1 VAAGVGTNR
10 ESGVG
15 TQRESGLVTR
25 RESGLRDAAGVGSR
39 DSPPAAKGQEGREE
53 KWVVFQKKSVS
64 WKVPLHRGGGP
75 AESHR
80 EYYVGDAACEG
91 GAGNRR
97 TARSETA
104 I

>member
-1 VAAGVGTNR
+1 M
-10 ESGVG
+10 
-15 TQRESGLVTR
+15 
-25 RESGLRDAAGVGSR
+25 
-39 DSPPAAKGQEGREE
+39 
-53 KWVVFQKKSVS
+53 VFQKKSVS

-97 TARSETA
+97 TARSEPGVEMTRGKA
-104 I
+104 CQLDPGKLEEGTGKWMRGARVAQV